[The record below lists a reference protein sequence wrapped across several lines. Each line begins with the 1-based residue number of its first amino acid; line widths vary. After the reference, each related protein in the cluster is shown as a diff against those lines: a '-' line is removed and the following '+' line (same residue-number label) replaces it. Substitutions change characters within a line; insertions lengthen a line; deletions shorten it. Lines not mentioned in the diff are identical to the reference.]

1 MANEA
6 SSITP
11 APSTA
16 APSAPYITSVDL
28 MRGLVMV
35 FMALDHVRGFF
46 TEADFS
52 STDLERTTPAI
63 FLTRWITHLCAP
75 VFVFLAGTGAYLS
88 ASRSMK
94 RSKLA
99 QRLLLRG
106 LWLVF
111 LELTVVRFAWFFN
124 LDYSLMDLQVIWAL
138 GWSMVVLAALVYLP
152 LWAIAGFGVGM
163 ILTHN
168 LLDGIRLEDFQL
180 ADSSLGWQGWLLSVL
195 HIPHFPVVYPL
206 IPWIGVMAA
215 GYAFGPVMLLP
226 SETRRKSVLGWGAI
240 LITAFVILRTL
251 NIYGDP
257 DPWSAQETPVFTL
270 LSFLN
275 TTKYPPSLL
284 YLLMTL
290 GPMFLLISAF
300 EWWHEAHGPHG
311 AIGRFLIT
319 FGRVPLFFYLLH
331 LYAIHGLAVVF
342 GYLMSGEIEP
352 FLTYGSDFPPWWGFS
367 LPVVYL
373 VWMMVT
379 ILLYPVCRRF
389 AAFKSRHRGS
399 WWTPYI

>member
-1 MANEA
+1 MANR
-6 SSITP
+6 SSFKS
-11 APSTA
+11 PSA
-16 APSAPYITSVDL
+16 GAPYITSIDL
-28 MRGLVMV
+28 TRGLVMV
-35 FMALDHVRGFF
+35 LMALDHVRGFF
-46 TEADFS
+46 TDANFS
-52 STDLERTTPAI
+52 STDLTRTTPAI

-75 VFVFLAGTGAYLS
+75 VFVFLAGTSAYLS
-88 ASRSMK
+88 ASRGMK
-94 RSKLA
+94 RSQLA
-99 QRLLLRG
+99 KRLFLRG

-152 LWAIAGFGVGM
+152 LWAIGSFGVGM

-168 LLDGIRLEDFQL
+168 LLDGIRLEDFQA
-180 ADSSLGWQGWLLSVL
+180 ADGTLTWQGWLLSVL

-215 GYAFGPVMLLP
+215 GYAFGPIMLL
-226 SETRRKSVLGWGAI
+226 SSRTRIKVVLKWGTI
-240 LITAFVILRTL
+240 LVTCFFILRAL
-251 NIYGDP
+251 NIYGDA
-257 DPWSAQETPVFTL
+257 DPWVVQEIPLFTL

-300 EWWHEAHGPHG
+300 EWWHETRGPHG
-311 AIGRFLIT
+311 AGGRFLIT
-319 FGRVPLFFYLLH
+319 FGRVPLFFYMLH
-331 LYAIHGLAVVF
+331 LYAIHAVAAAF
-342 GYLMSGEIEP
+342 GYLISREIEP
-352 FLTYGSDFPPWWGFS
+352 FMTYGSNFPSWWGFS

-373 VWMMVT
+373 IWTAVT
-379 ILLYPVCRRF
+379 LFLYPVCRRF

-399 WWTPYI
+399 WWTPYV